1 MLLNRTTLWE
11 EMTETDL
18 FLEIDTID
26 IPVYFLHGI
35 FDYTVNYSLTKQYFN
50 SISAPMKGFYTFNN
64 SAHSPIFEDPM
75 KVIRIILED
84 VLIKENNLSD

>member
-18 FLEIDTID
+18 FLERDTID

-35 FDYTVNYSLTKQYFN
+35 FDYTVNYALTKEYFN
-50 SISAPMKGFYTFNN
+50 SINAPIKGFYTFDN
-64 SAHSPIFEDPM
+64 SAHSPIFEEPER
-75 KVIRIILED
+75 VIRIILED